1 MIDDLDRAQFQAFAL
16 STRAQVAIVLIFVGV
31 AASAVMLAA
40 KPRTSEEAHEPEVF
54 SRLLRT
60 TGLAHRL
67 VFLRRKIGLGTS
79 IINALAQQ
87 LEARVDV
94 VSSPQGTSVLATH
107 ATFAKIPDKA
117 SQVESLAGAAST
129 SRITAF
135 STSMR

>member
-1 MIDDLDRAQFQAFAL
+1 MNVDLPTVLRRRKVEFVIDDLDRAQFQAFAL

-67 VFLRRKIGLGTS
+67 VFLRRQNLAWAPASSTRSPNNSKPGL
-79 IINALAQQ
+79 
-87 LEARVDV
+87 
-94 VSSPQGTSVLATH
+94 
-107 ATFAKIPDKA
+107 
-117 SQVESLAGAAST
+117 
-129 SRITAF
+129 
-135 STSMR
+135 MW